1 MAKATTTD
9 SAYRVPPL
17 TSVPAYA
24 ALAAKRAEMQDL
36 QTASRRELRKL
47 ERELT
52 ETPMPALRAGVAAL
66 LGEATVEQSG
76 VHERIADLKRT
87 DRDATAA
94 LTVID
99 QRLREARSSASRVVC
114 DEVRPEYARRV
125 AALCRALEALAA
137 ERKAYDDLRGQ
148 LEAEDI
154 AWSTLNPMSLGWL
167 GNPVDGGHIGVFLKS
182 AREAGYYG
190 N

>member
-1 MAKATTTD
+1 MAKISPP
-9 SAYRVPPL
+9 SAYQVPPL

-24 ALAAKRAEMQDL
+24 ALAAKRTELQEL

-66 LGEATVEQSG
+66 LGEATVEPTG
-76 VHERIADLKRT
+76 VHERIAELRRT
-87 DRDATAA
+87 ERDAAAA
-94 LTVID
+94 LSVIE

-114 DEVRPEYARRV
+114 GEVRPEYARRV
-125 AALCRALEALAA
+125 AALCRALEVLAA
-137 ERKAYDDLRGQ
+137 ERRAYDELRDQ

-154 AWSTLNPMSLGWL
+154 AWSTLTPMSLGWL
-167 GNPVDGGHIGVFLKS
+167 GNPVDGGHIAVFLKN
-182 AREAGYYG
+182 AQEAGYYG

>member
-1 MAKATTTD
+1 MAKTSPP
-9 SAYRVPPL
+9 SAYHVPPL

-24 ALAAKRAEMQDL
+24 ALAAKRTELQDL

-47 ERELT
+47 ERELS
-52 ETPMPALRAGVAAL
+52 ETPTPAHRAGVAAL
-66 LGEATVEQSG
+66 LGEATVEQNG
-76 VHERIADLKRT
+76 VHERIAELRRT
-87 DRDATAA
+87 DRDAAAA
-94 LTVID
+94 LSVIE

-125 AALCRALEALAA
+125 AGLCRALEALAA

-154 AWSTLNPMSLGWL
+154 AWSTLRPMYLGWI
-167 GNPVDGGHIGVFLKS
+167 GDPVDGGHIAVFLNN